1 MPAEIGERR
10 FYVERTF
17 YGRFRLCSK
26 AAGFAPMGI
35 NVLNVLR
42 PTAATL
48 RRVADKA
55 IEAVSAFLTHS
66 PLAEQRR

>member
-1 MPAEIGERR
+1 
-10 FYVERTF
+10 
-17 YGRFRLCSK
+17 
-26 AAGFAPMGI
+26 MGI

-48 RRVADKA
+48 RRVADEA

>member
-1 MPAEIGERR
+1 MS
-10 FYVERTF
+10 ERTF

-35 NVLNVLR
+35 NVLR
-42 PTAATL
+42 PTAATI
-48 RRVADKA
+48 RRVADEA

>member
-1 MPAEIGERR
+1 
-10 FYVERTF
+10 
-17 YGRFRLCSK
+17 
-26 AAGFAPMGI
+26 MGI

-48 RRVADKA
+48 RRVADEA

-66 PLAEQRR
+66 PLAEQRRRSMNPDGTMRRREQGVTRSRWQRGS